1 MAVNGTRAEV
11 GAPLQGNDDQLT
23 ILLLNE
29 TVSHDLTIY

>member
-1 MAVNGTRAEV
+1 MAVNGARVEV

-23 ILLLNE
+23 ILNE